1 MRITL
6 KVFNPYS
13 EFKPKP
19 IFCYVIYIILKACNW
34 WCILRCQYYK
44 KKISMLPRKDRD
56 GKAEIIL
63 DVV

>member
-1 MRITL
+1 M
-6 KVFNPYS
+6 VH
-13 EFKPKP
+13 FKMS
-19 IFCYVIYIILKACNW
+19 IL
-34 WCILRCQYYK
+34 Q